1 MKRLHVRTPAHA
13 FTLIEL
19 LVVIAIIAVL
29 AALLLPVLSQGGARA
44 KRIQCVNNLHE
55 AGVAFHIF
63 AHDHNGKFP
72 MAVPAN
78 AGGSLEFIQNAYK
91 ISGEF
96 YFAFRHFQLLSN
108 ELVTPK
114 IVVCP
119 ADTRPPAMNFA
130 RLQNENLSYF
140 VAANADFS
148 AANSI
153 LAGDRNVTNDYTAGG
168 TIVQLGGNNYLRWTI
183 ELHRFRGNLLF
194 ADGRVEE
201 QNRSRLQFVSSGAT
215 APADLFLPSVKP
227 PGYTTS
233 DKPALATGFAQAG
246 NSPAQLNPPRSE
258 PAALPEATGARR
270 TAAIATGTQSRDWTR
285 RPAEEPARVK
295 PEPTSTN
302 SLTLPETPKL
312 KSDEPAVD
320 STNGSFAR
328 VTPESANR
336 SSSLLFLLLLL
347 LLLATT
353 LELRRRSRAKSRRAT
368 RPRR

>member
-1 MKRLHVRTPAHA
+1 
-13 FTLIEL
+13 
-19 LVVIAIIAVL
+19 
-29 AALLLPVLSQGGARA
+29 
-44 KRIQCVNNLHE
+44 
-55 AGVAFHIF
+55 
-63 AHDHNGKFP
+63 
-72 MAVPAN
+72 MAVPASG
-78 AGGSLEFIQNAYK
+78 GGSLEFIQNAYR

-96 YFAFRHFQLLSN
+96 YFAFRHFQVLSN

-140 VAANADFS
+140 VGANADFS

-153 LAGDRNVTNDYTAGG
+153 LAGDRNVTNDYTAPG
-168 TIVQLGGNNYLRWTI
+168 TIVQLGANNYLRWTI

-227 PGYTTS
+227 PGYSTP
-233 DKPALATGFAQAG
+233 DKPVSATETAQAG
-246 NSPAQLNPPRSE
+246 NFPAQSGPLRNE
-258 PAALPEATGARR
+258 PAAMPNATGARR
-270 TAAIATGTQSRDWTR
+270 TATTTGSHSHDSA
-285 RPAEEPARVK
+285 RPSAEEPARMK
-295 PEPTSTN
+295 PEPASTN
-302 SLTLPETPKL
+302 SPTGPEPPKP
-312 KSDEPAVD
+312 KPDEPSVA
-320 STNGSFAR
+320 STNRSFAT
-328 VTPESANR
+328 VTPEPANR

-353 LELRRRSRAKSRRAT
+353 LELRRRSRAKGKRAT